1 MFIPKEE
8 KIPVAACKSNNRK
21 LACSRSGNI
30 WIQKSKAKV
39 SFVILAT
46 FGEERDLKNL
56 KSCCTS
62 KGLGGVRL
70 KSKDIELIFFHL
82 HTKIQ
87 QKKVKHIAVTCIPCQ
102 VSKSPPCHCVLPLCS
117 PHCLTLMAPVPVT
130 LTSYLILIPFC
141 SLDLP

>member
-1 MFIPKEE
+1 MPK
-8 KIPVAACKSNNRK
+8 KLWQFVKSNK
-21 LACSRSGNI
+21 
-30 WIQKSKAKV
+30 QKAPVTRVRIFEFENSKAKV

-62 KGLGGVRL
+62 KGLRGGRL

-87 QKKVKHIAVTCIPCQ
+87 KKK
-102 VSKSPPCHCVLPLCS
+102 KSG
-117 PHCLTLMAPVPVT
+117 T
-130 LTSYLILIPFC
+130 
-141 SLDLP
+141 